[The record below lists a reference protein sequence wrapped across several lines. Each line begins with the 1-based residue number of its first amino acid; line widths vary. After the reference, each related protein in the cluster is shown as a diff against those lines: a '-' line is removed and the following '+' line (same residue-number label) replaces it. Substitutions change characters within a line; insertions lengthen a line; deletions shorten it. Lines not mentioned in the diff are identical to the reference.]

1 MKHLISILKGIRLK
15 QILGICLAAV
25 LLVVTTA
32 CSGPSN
38 AAMNPGSGAASSNTA
53 KSAYHGKDTTEN
65 YVDLNERPGRNSAA
79 VKGQTDRVKQAANRS
94 MIDMTGDVGENTQR
108 TLDRKGDNARQFGR
122 NVQQSADRTADRTAD
137 SAKDLQRASER
148 GARNLGRNA
157 DRAADATER
166 QAERV
171 GRGAADAAD
180 TAQSKAREGMSGAR
194 QAVEDAASNLSG
206 GA

>member
-38 AAMNPGSGAASSNTA
+38 AAVGPGNAASSNTA

-79 VKGQTDRVKQAANRS
+79 VKGQTDRLKQAANRS

-122 NVQQSADRTADRTAD
+122 NVQQSTNRTADEAAE

-148 GARNLGRNA
+148 GTRNLSRNA
-157 DRAADATER
+157 DRAAEATER
-166 QAERV
+166 QADRV
-171 GRGAADAAD
+171 GRNAADAAD
-180 TAQSKAREGMSGAR
+180 TAQSKVRQGASGAR
-194 QAVEDAASNLSG
+194 QAAEDAASNLSG